1 MGPFTPH
8 RVCHHVVK
16 NIRVSVPSV
25 SRNMLLARS
34 SPRFLQGSLFRPWI
48 ISRLSHHSASA
59 THKVTI
65 PQLYQLASENR
76 KFVTLTAH
84 DSISARMAEQGGVD
98 VVLVGD
104 SLSMVAMGYE
114 DTSEITLEDM
124 IYHTRAV
131 RRGAKKPLII
141 TDLPFGSYE
150 KGPTHAMDSA
160 IQLIKKGKAEVVKME
175 GGRELAPTIKALSSY
190 GIATCP
196 HIGLTPQRQI
206 ATGGFKV
213 QGKDAESALSVL
225 EDALALQE
233 AGATF
238 FLLEG
243 VPARVAEIIT
253 REVKIPVIGIGA
265 GPHTD
270 SQVLV
275 QLDMLGGFDNFSPK
289 FVKKYANLLQY
300 TTSAISNYVQEVRG
314 GQFPTRE
321 HSYVMKSEEYHKFLD
336 LVASKK

>member
-1 MGPFTPH
+1 MWE
-8 RVCHHVVK
+8 RVCEKFKNFSVITYMLVPRSLPRLLQRHV
-16 NIRVSVPSV
+16 
-25 SRNMLLARS
+25 
-34 SPRFLQGSLFRPWI
+34 FGPWEF
-48 ISRLSHHSASA
+48 SRLSHYSASSGP
-59 THKVTI
+59 KVTI
-65 PQLYQLASENR
+65 PQLYDLVSQNK

-131 RRGAKKPLII
+131 RRGAKRPLVI
-141 TDLPFGSYE
+141 TDIPFGSYE

-175 GGRELAPTIKALSSY
+175 GGRELVPTVKALNSY

-213 QGKDAESALSVL
+213 QGKDAVSALSVL
-225 EDALALQE
+225 EDALALQD
-233 AGATF
+233 AGAKF
-238 FLLEG
+238 FVLEG
-243 VPARVAEIIT
+243 VPSRVAEIIT
-253 REVKIPVIGIGA
+253 KEVNVPVIGIGA

-275 QLDMLGGFDNFSPK
+275 QLDMLGGFDQFSPK

-300 TTSAISNYVQEVRG
+300 TTDAISKYAEEVRNCE
-314 GQFPTRE
+314 FPAKE
-321 HSYVMKSEEYHKFLD
+321 HGYTMKPEEYRKFLE
-336 LVASKK
+336 LVGSRK